1 MSGHSKWANIKH
13 KKGREDVK
21 RGKIFT
27 RLIKEI
33 TIAARLGGG
42 DESANPRLR
51 SAIATGK
58 AANMPADNIKRAIMK
73 GTGELEG
80 VSYEEATYEGYGPGG
95 VAVIV
100 ECLTDNRNRTTPEIR
115 HLFGKYNGNLGENGS
130 VSWMFNRK
138 GNITIEKEKIDEE
151 ALFEIVV
158 DNGGEDVLDEGE
170 TWGVYSEVEE
180 FENVREALE
189 NAGVE
194 MREACL
200 SMIPTTTTQV
210 EGKKLQSMLKLLDAF
225 EDHEDVQN
233 VWSNMDFD
241 EAELED

>member
-13 KKGREDVK
+13 KKGREDAK

-51 SAIATGK
+51 SAIAAGK

-170 TWGVYSEVEE
+170 TWGVYSDVED

-210 EGKKLQSMLKLLDAF
+210 EGKKLQSVLKLLDAF

>member
-13 KKGREDVK
+13 KKGREDAK

-51 SAIATGK
+51 SANAAGK

-115 HLFGKYNGNLGENGS
+115 YLFGKYNGNLGENGS

-138 GNITIEKEKIDEE
+138 GYIIIEKEKIDEE
-151 ALFEIVV
+151 SLFEIAVES
-158 DNGGEDVLDEGE
+158 GGEDVLDEGE
-170 TWGVYSEVEE
+170 TWGVYSEVEN
-180 FENVREALE
+180 FEKVREAIE
-189 NAGVE
+189 KAGVE
-194 MREACL
+194 MREASL
-200 SMIPTTTTQV
+200 SMIPTTTVQV
-210 EGKKLQSMLKLLDAF
+210 EGKKLQSVLKLLDAF
-225 EDHEDVQN
+225 EDHGDVQN
-233 VWSNMDFD
+233 IWSNMDFD
-241 EAELED
+241 EAELEE

>member
-42 DESANPRLR
+42 DESANPRSR

>member
-115 HLFGKYNGNLGENGS
+115 FLFGKYNGNLGENGS

-138 GNITIEKEKIDEE
+138 GYITIEKEDIDEE
-151 ALFEIVV
+151 ALFEIAV

-170 TWGVYSEVEE
+170 TWGVYTAIEN
-180 FENVREALE
+180 FEKVREALE
-189 NAGVE
+189 NAGIK
-194 MREACL
+194 MREANL
-200 SMIPTTTTQV
+200 SMIPTTTARV
-210 EGKKLQSMLKLLDAF
+210 EGKKLKSALKLLDAF
-225 EDHEDVQN
+225 EDHDDVQN
-233 VWSNMDFD
+233 VWSNIDFD
-241 EAELED
+241 EAELEE

>member
-51 SAIATGK
+51 SAIAAGK

-115 HLFGKYNGNLGENGS
+115 FLFGKYNGNLGENGS

-138 GNITIEKEKIDEE
+138 GYIIIEKEKIDEE
-151 ALFEIVV
+151 SLFEIAVES
-158 DNGGEDVLDEGE
+158 GGEDVLDEGE
-170 TWGVYSEVEE
+170 TWGVYSEVEN
-180 FENVREALE
+180 FEKVREAME
-189 NAGVE
+189 KAGVE
-194 MREACL
+194 MREASL
-200 SMIPTTTTQV
+200 SMIPTTTVQV
-210 EGKKLQSMLKLLDAF
+210 EGKKLKSVLKLLDAF
-225 EDHEDVQN
+225 EDHDDVQN
-233 VWSNMDFD
+233 IWSNMDFD
-241 EAELED
+241 EAELEE

>member
-13 KKGREDVK
+13 KKGREDAK

-51 SAIATGK
+51 SAIAAGK

-95 VAVIV
+95 VAIIV

-115 HLFGKYNGNLGENGS
+115 HLFGKYGGNLGENGS

-138 GNITIEKEKIDEE
+138 GYIIIGKDKIDEDT
-151 ALFEIVV
+151 LFEIVLE
-158 DNGGEDVLDEGE
+158 NGGEDVQDEGE
-170 TWGVYSEVEE
+170 TWGVYTDVEN
-180 FENVREALE
+180 FEGVREALE
-189 NAGVE
+189 KAGVE
-194 MREACL
+194 MQEANL
-200 SMIPTTTTQV
+200 AMVPTTTARV
-210 EGKKLQSMLKLLDAF
+210 EGKKLQSVLKLLDAF
-225 EDHEDVQN
+225 EDHDDVQN

-241 EAELED
+241 EAELDT